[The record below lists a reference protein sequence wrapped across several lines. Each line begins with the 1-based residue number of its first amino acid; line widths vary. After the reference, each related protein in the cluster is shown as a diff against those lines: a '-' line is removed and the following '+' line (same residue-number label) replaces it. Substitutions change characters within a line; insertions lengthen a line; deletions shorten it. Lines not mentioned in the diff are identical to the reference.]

1 MEINRLKVV
10 LAEKRKKNI
19 WLANQ
24 IGRNQTTISQW
35 CTNQRQPSLE
45 TLHKIAKIL
54 DVDVRLLLISTK
66 NDIK

>member
-19 WLANQ
+19 WLAKR
-24 IGRNQTTISQW
+24 IGKNQTTISQW

-45 TLHKIAKIL
+45 TLVEIAEVLEI
-54 DVDVRLLLISTK
+54 DVRDLLVPTM
-66 NDIK
+66 